1 MNKSDGG
8 VTGSPAT
15 RRGLMRPNAYS
26 RPDDRE
32 LLRASL
38 RQLSGTFRPAV
49 LFAGLANGE
58 LLQLTDFL
66 GTATSSLHQV
76 VVVPGAG
83 LGGRVY
89 TQRRPFLVKDY
100 VGSKGITHEYDLA
113 VRREQLNSMAAV
125 PVVVRGESRAVLYI
139 AKRDSSPLGEN
150 AVRVA
155 MDASAGLA
163 EELRVRDEVDR
174 RVSII
179 DAARA
184 ELPRAVDRIWLEHVR
199 EAHAELRSLAGTV
212 SDSDLARQLDI
223 IGSYLAPPPPDG
235 AYPMARLARR
245 ELDVL
250 AQVALGCSYQETA
263 DRLGLKTVTVKSY
276 LQNAM
281 AKLSAHNRLEA
292 VSAARRLGLIP

>member
-1 MNKSDGG
+1 MQ
-8 VTGSPAT
+8 
-15 RRGLMRPNAYS
+15 PNDYS

-38 RQLSGTFRPAV
+38 RQLSGRFQPAV

-58 LLQLTDFL
+58 LLHLTDFL
-66 GTATSSLHQV
+66 GTATASLHQV
-76 VVVPGAG
+76 VVVPGTG
-83 LGGRVY
+83 LGGRVF
-89 TQRRPFLVKDY
+89 TQRRPYLVEDY
-100 VGSKGITHEYDLA
+100 VASDGITHEYDVA
-113 VRREQLNSMAAV
+113 VRRERLTSMVAV
-125 PVVVRGESRAVLYI
+125 PVVVRGQSRAVLYV
-139 AKRDSSPLGEN
+139 ASRGSAPLGEI
-150 AVRVA
+150 AVSEA
-155 MDASAGLA
+155 MDAAFSIA
-163 EELRVRDEVDR
+163 EELRIRDEVDR

-179 DAARA
+179 DTAKAAPS
-184 ELPRAVDRIWLEHVR
+184 LVLDRGWLEHVR

-212 SDSDLARQLDI
+212 ADPELARQLDL
-223 IGSYLAPPPPDG
+223 IGSHLAPPRADG
-235 AYPMARLARR
+235 IHPTARLARR

-263 DRLGLKTVTVKSY
+263 ERLGLKAVTVKSY

>member
-1 MNKSDGG
+1 MQ
-8 VTGSPAT
+8 PI
-15 RRGLMRPNAYS
+15 AYS

-38 RQLSGTFRPAV
+38 RLLSARFRPAV

-66 GTATSSLHQV
+66 GTATSSLHQM

-83 LGGRVY
+83 LGGRVFR
-89 TQRRPFLVKDY
+89 QRRPFLVEDY
-100 VGSKGITHEYDLA
+100 IAAEGITHEYDLA
-113 VRREQLNSMAAV
+113 VRRERLASMAAV
-125 PVVVRGESRAVLYI
+125 PVLVRGNSRAVLYI
-139 AKRDSSPLGEN
+139 ASRDSATLGEN
-150 AVRVA
+150 VVGEALVVTA
-155 MDASAGLA
+155 QIAD
-163 EELRVRDEVDR
+163 ELRIRDEVDR

-179 DAARA
+179 DIAKAQPA
-184 ELPRAVDRIWLEHVR
+184 LALDQSWLEHVR
-199 EAHAELRSLAGTV
+199 EAHADLRSLAGTV
-212 SDSDLARQLDI
+212 SDPQLARQLDI
-223 IGSYLAPPPPDG
+223 IGNHLAPPPADG
-235 AYPMARLARR
+235 IHPAARLARR

-263 DRLGLKTVTVKSY
+263 DRLGLKAVTVKSY
-276 LQNAM
+276 LKNAM